1 MPYGDK
7 PSSISSGVQ
16 YFFPG
21 VLVLGPVPRQP
32 VTDSPID
39 PLHRVFASNCESRH
53 AGKGCCEWISFTW
66 CLKFQPNRY
75 SIYKYPLSVAASWP
89 QVHDHPISASW
100 VVGITFGWPH
110 TYTTGWAFLFFS
122 SPLFSLCPLSFCL
135 SFLVHWATLLLF
147 LALTHLLPRVR
158 WHGYV
163 YLWMEWALPQPCVEV
178 REFLAGSVLFF
189 HHMGLN
195 SDHQAGYQG
204 SLPIESSLPPKLRCF
219 NLRIWFNWSYCLWV
233 C

>member
-21 VLVLGPVPRQP
+21 VLVLGPVPRQSF
-32 VTDSPID
+32 TDSPID

-53 AGKGCCEWISFTW
+53 AGKGRCEWIWFTW

-75 SIYKYPLSVAASWP
+75 LIYKCPLSIAASWP

-110 TYTTGWAFLFFS
+110 TYTTDWAFLFFS

-147 LALTHLLPRVR
+147 LALTHLFPRIR

-163 YLWMEWALPQPCVEV
+163 YLWMGMSPATAVCRGQRISC
-178 REFLAGSVLFF
+178 RIRFLFPPHGIELRSSGWVPRIFTHWVISPTQATLF
-189 HHMGLN
+189 
-195 SDHQAGYQG
+195 
-204 SLPIESSLPPKLRCF
+204 
-219 NLRIWFNWSYCLWV
+219 
-233 C
+233 